1 VRVREIPD
9 WISLDLLGR
18 AVVGATAR
26 HLNAL
31 SRAILTC
38 LLLFCMECGDARGGR
53 RQIDYCKFTILYP
66 LLAAYFPL

>member
-18 AVVGATAR
+18 AEVGATAR

-38 LLLFCMECGDARGGR
+38 LLLFAWSVGMLGEGDVKLITASSLF
-53 RQIDYCKFTILYP
+53 FTPY
-66 LLAAYFPL
+66 